1 MIGKVRP
8 RDRSEEEVSGYRR
21 ALDWIFV
28 RKGIVKIT
36 PAVIR
41 KLHSMAQGG
50 TTGDAGDWKQRDNEI
65 IEILPNGERLIR
77 FVPTS
82 AEDTPRAVELLC
94 GNYSVACVE
103 ESTPPLI
110 LIATFVF
117 DFLCIHPFHDGNGR
131 VLRLLTTLLLV
142 SHGFEVSRYVSL
154 ERLVEQS
161 MDDYYRVLGECSKDL
176 REGRNEITPWWN
188 YLLGIIRTRYKEFG
202 ERIENLAAHPA
213 KSDLVEQT
221 ILEQVGEF
229 TLADLVA
236 EIGAASPQLVKKVL
250 SELKAAGRVRLD
262 GRGRGARWVVA
273 G

>member
-131 VLRLLTTLLLV
+131 VSRLLTTLLLV

-188 YLLGIIRTRYKEFG
+188 YLLGIIRAAYKEFG
-202 ERIENLAAHPA
+202 ERIENLATHPA
-213 KSDLVEQT
+213 KSDLVE
-221 ILEQVGEF
+221 
-229 TLADLVA
+229 
-236 EIGAASPQLVKKVL
+236 
-250 SELKAAGRVRLD
+250 
-262 GRGRGARWVVA
+262 
-273 G
+273 